1 MKKIYLLFVAL
12 AVLSLAN
19 VTAQNNYVNQVIV
32 GSGGDFGNPDDH
44 VSIASFIPENGI
56 TSNFGSIN
64 THSIQDIAIAGKYAY
79 VAAQDSIAKFDLDTY
94 ERVSI
99 VEATGV
105 NRLLVHETELL
116 ATFQYPVTDNF
127 VKVYSTEDLSLTTT
141 VTGISDESSGLL
153 IVNDFAYV
161 AVPGGWAST
170 VGKIAIVGLNDYT
183 LVDEID
189 FDAVGSGMMDLFY
202 FNNKI
207 QALCIT
213 PWGGSTGYINS
224 MSKLGTSIESHL
236 INESIGKIAGIQNN
250 ILYTIMNGGIGS
262 IDLSNF
268 SVIDTTVVETPELS
282 ISSAKLDTLN
292 NVFYVATTDYF
303 SMGEGTIYNM
313 NGDETGSFDAAIAP
327 DAIAIDYRNN
337 TGTNEIT
344 LTEITL
350 FPNPAS
356 HVITINTYEGVNFN
370 TYKIIDLSG
379 RVLMEDA
386 IGINNGKA
394 IIDISNMINGFYIV
408 NLLGENEFSTS
419 TFIKK

>member
-1 MKKIYLLFVAL
+1 MRKIYLLFVAL
-12 AVLSLAN
+12 AVLSLTN

-44 VSIASFIPENGI
+44 VSIASFKPENGI
-56 TSNFGSIN
+56 TSNFGSII
-64 THSIQDIAIAGKYAY
+64 THSIQDIVIAGKYAY

-94 ERVSI
+94 ERVGI

-105 NRLLVHETELL
+105 NRLLVHEDELL
-116 ATFQYPVTDNF
+116 ASFQYPVTDNF
-127 VKVYSTEDLSLTTT
+127 VKVYSTWDLSLTAT
-141 VTGISDESSGLL
+141 VTDISDESSGLL
-153 IVNDFAYV
+153 IMNDFAYV

-170 VGKIAIVGLNDYT
+170 VGKIAIVSINDYT

-189 FDAVGSGMMDLFY
+189 FDAAGSGMMDLFY

-224 MSKLGTSIESHL
+224 MSKLGTSIESHQ

-250 ILYTIMNGGIGS
+250 ILYTVMNGGIGS

-268 SVIDTTVVETPELS
+268 SVIDTAVVPSQSLS
-282 ISSAKLDTLN
+282 ISAAKLDTLN
-292 NVFYVATTDYF
+292 NLFYLTTTDYF
-303 SMGEGTIYNM
+303 SMGEGRIYQM
-313 NGDETGSFDAAIAP
+313 NGELVGGFDAEIAP

-344 LTEITL
+344 RTEISL

-356 HVITINTYEGVNFN
+356 DLITIHASNYSYFDA
-370 TYKIIDLSG
+370 YKIMDLNG
-379 RVLMEDA
+379 RVIIEDA
-386 IGINNGKA
+386 FGNNNGNA
-394 IIDISNMINGFYIV
+394 IIDISNLNNGFYIV
-408 NLLGENEFSTS
+408 NLLGENEFSTA